1 MNYNS
6 EVTPYGDNDLSKKG
20 QVTQMFD
27 KIAPYYDNLNRVLS
41 LGIDIIWRKK
51 AIKLL
56 AKDEPKLILDIATG
70 TADLAIMAAKTIK
83 PEKIIGLDISAN
95 MLNFGREK
103 IKKVKLDHIIQLE
116 QGDSEN
122 LPYEEASFDAVMAA
136 FGVRNFENLEKG
148 LSEMVRV
155 LKPGGTFVVLEFSKP
170 RIFPLKQGFNL
181 YFKYILPVIGKLRS
195 KDNRAYKY
203 LYESVQVFPDY
214 GRFTSIMKRVG
225 CKSAEYKVLSAGICC
240 IYLGKK

>member
-1 MNYNS
+1 MSNKS
-6 EVTPYGDNDLSKKG
+6 EVTPYGDEKLSKKG

-41 LGIDIIWRKK
+41 LGIDVLWRKK
-51 AIKLL
+51 AVRLL
-56 AKDEPKLILDIATG
+56 SKSKPQTILDMATG
-70 TADLAIMAAKTIK
+70 TADLAIMAARIIK
-83 PEKIIGLDISAN
+83 PDKIVGMDISAN
-95 MLNFGREK
+95 MLSFGREK
-103 IKKVKLDHIIQLE
+103 ITKMKLDHIISLE

-122 LPYEEASFDAVMAA
+122 LSYNDSSFDAVMAA

-155 LKPGGTFVVLEFSKP
+155 LKPGGSVVILEFSKP
-170 RIFPLKQGFNL
+170 RIFPLKQLFNI
-181 YFKYILPVIGKLRS
+181 YFKNILPVIGKLRS

-214 GRFTSIMKRVG
+214 DSFTEILKKVG
-225 CKSAEYKVLSAGICC
+225 CHSAEYQVLSAGICC
-240 IYLGKK
+240 IYIGKK